1 MATAIAPS
9 NVPAIPLSTRSLPE
23 VMDFVDGLWRYHAAI
38 IINGSTNEIRIPFPV
53 KAFIGQQ
60 GLDVIK
66 ARFQ

>member
-9 NVPAIPLSTRSLPE
+9 NVPAISLSTCSTPE
-23 VMDFVDGLWRYHAAI
+23 VMAFVDDLWRYHAAK
-38 IINGSTNEIRIPFPV
+38 IINGSTNEIRIPFAL